1 MTDKGDKI
9 FQLSLTEI
17 AFILVFI
24 LMFLLGSMVFLAHQ
38 ENEELLAKMAA
49 ADGIDQQLA
58 QLVNAEALLKE
69 EIARHSSANPE
80 DVITQLVAESTAK
93 SEVAKL
99 KKVLE
104 EYQDK
109 ITALSEIQG
118 VIEKAAGDGTDST
131 IIQKKIEDAL
141 RLAARLRENINN
153 KLEAEGAEQT
163 IENLSEIGEKAERSI
178 DNMSAIETM
187 LANQAIEG
195 ISGANALEKIE
206 NLTKEYLAYEAI
218 KADSGNPIILKRENN
233 DLKGQMAFLKKSL
246 EAKGGMDFPPCWAD
260 ENGRAQMLLN
270 VELRDNELDVSRA
283 WPDSREE
290 DARSLPNIQT
300 VLSAPI
306 TDYASFLRAVKP
318 ISDLS
323 RKQDCRHY
331 VRLKNTI
338 QNAVISDRRR
348 LSVEDHFYKLEIR
361 R

>member
-24 LMFLLGSMVFLAHQ
+24 LMFLLGSMVFFAFQ
-38 ENEELLAKMAA
+38 ENEELLAKIAA
-49 ADGIDQQLA
+49 ADGLDQQLA
-58 QLVNAEALLKE
+58 QLVSAKALLKE
-69 EIARHSSANPE
+69 EITRHSSANPE
-80 DVITQLVAESTAK
+80 EVITQLVTESTAK

-118 VIEKAAGDGTDST
+118 AIEQAAGDGIDSM
-131 IIQKKIEDAL
+131 IVQQQIEDAL
-141 RLAARLRENINN
+141 RLAARLREKINN
-153 KLEAEGAEQT
+153 KLEAESAAQP

-178 DNMSAIETM
+178 DTMSAIETM
-187 LANQAIEG
+187 LANQALEG
-195 ISGANALEKIE
+195 ISGANVLEKIE
-206 NLTKEYLAYEAI
+206 NLTKEHLVYESI
-218 KADSGNPIILKRENN
+218 KADTGNPIVLKRENN

-290 DARSLPNIQT
+290 DARILPNIQT
-300 VLSAPI
+300 VLSAPV